1 MLSRKDLKL
10 IAPKGQR
17 DIHVVNEELLEPIRR
32 WLIQSGLERSS
43 FRDIFATLGANY
55 SPDTIQWQNNLD
67 KSASWSFRNLKV
79 KDLKELE

>member
-10 IAPKGQR
+10 TAPKGQR

-32 WLIQSGLERSS
+32 WLIQSGITRSS

-55 SPDTIQWQNNLD
+55 SPDTIQWQNNLE
-67 KSASWSFRNLKV
+67 KSAGRDFKRLNV